1 MAKEEFEKLEN
12 TVRRLRVE
20 CPWDRMQ
27 TNDSI
32 KAATLEETY
41 EVLEAIDQKDYE
53 ELKIELGD
61 LLLHIVF
68 HSLIAEDGKHF
79 TLSEVINHITEKL
92 IRRHPHVFEGIK
104 IEDHHEVKRNWEMI
118 KLSEGR
124 ISVVD
129 GVPKELPALLRAFR
143 LQEKASKFGFEWK
156 TTKDAFK
163 KVEEEI
169 QEIEKSFEQK
179 NIDHIEDEFGDLLFA
194 LVNFGR
200 MNNINSEDAL
210 RKCNEKFIKRFQY
223 VEKMVNKNSDDTN
236 EDKLDQML
244 KYWKE
249 AKKEII

>member
-244 KYWKE
+244 KYWEE

>member
-124 ISVVD
+124 NSVVD

-169 QEIEKSFEQK
+169 LEIEKSFEQK
-179 NIDHIEDEFGDLLFA
+179 NIDPIEDEFGDLLFA

-210 RKCNEKFIKRFQY
+210 RKCNEKFIKRFQH

-244 KYWKE
+244 KYWEE
-249 AKKEII
+249 AKREIN